1 MGDVRDH
8 VIRKG
13 LWGGVI
19 LAVRVFILAMAWS
32 VGLAPLAGAA
42 SLDLSNLVLNNHEGT
57 IQVRFGLSLP
67 DLAPVHEA
75 FAKGEVLILRLDA
88 RLSRKMEY
96 LWDRQVAEAGRLAV
110 IRKDG
115 EMYVVEPRPPSPSA
129 GTSQTASGNN
139 LQAVSGDDL
148 ADVLRRAFG
157 EITIDLGPWDILER
171 GEAYVLTLGIELGR
185 ADVSAFVRNALFFW
199 SFDVVPPA
207 RYRLD
212 FTY

>member
-1 MGDVRDH
+1 M
-8 VIRKG
+8 
-13 LWGGVI
+13 
-19 LAVRVFILAMAWS
+19 
-32 VGLAPLAGAA
+32 
-42 SLDLSNLVLNNHEGT
+42 
-57 IQVRFGLSLP
+57 
-67 DLAPVHEA
+67 
-75 FAKGEVLILRLDA
+75 
-88 RLSRKMEY
+88 
-96 LWDRQVAEAGRLAV
+96 AEAGRLAV